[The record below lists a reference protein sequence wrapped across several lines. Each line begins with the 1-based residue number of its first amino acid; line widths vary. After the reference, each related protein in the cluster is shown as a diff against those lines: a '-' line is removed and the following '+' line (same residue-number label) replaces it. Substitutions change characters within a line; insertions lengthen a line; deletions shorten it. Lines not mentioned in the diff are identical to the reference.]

1 MTTVSEQLWYL
12 LCSLVQSSFSTLL
25 ETLEAK
31 KPLGEQNKKKKGSP
45 TMTWPDR
52 FQNYATLA
60 EEVIQNYA
68 TKETGAFILGYF
80 YEDDETGKPDWPPS
94 VKRRFY
100 SIKDKGRR
108 EYKTWIQKGGKK
120 YFTEADRKNLNEQCK
135 VMVYVGSKIHDAI
148 QEAETMA
155 NTHINKHW
163 PYEFKSGQS
172 PAGNVKI

>member
-1 MTTVSEQLWYL
+1 M
-12 LCSLVQSSFSTLL
+12 
-25 ETLEAK
+25 
-31 KPLGEQNKKKKGSP
+31 
-45 TMTWPDR
+45 
-52 FQNYATLA
+52 
-60 EEVIQNYA
+60 IQNYA
-68 TKETGAFILGYF
+68 TKETGAFVLGFF

-94 VKRRFY
+94 VKRRYY

-108 EYKTWIQKGGKK
+108 EYKTWMHKGGKK
-120 YFTEADRKNLNEQCK
+120 YFTDADRKNLNEQCK

-172 PAGNVKI
+172 PAGNANS